1 MTKITDGCSPFSSFS
16 SPEEMFVT
24 TKRTPA
30 QRVAIGIA
38 VLVTLAFIGAGAVS
52 AASGIVTQSKDA
64 SRTITGAVTTVHVTV
79 DGSVQ
84 VQPGPDGQVTVATH
98 EVWSF
103 SQPTVS
109 ETQSGTDL
117 TITASC
123 SAPQFGTCA
132 TSVRLVVPSGA
143 ALIVTSQ
150 AANISVSGVQGALTL
165 HSGDGDVHVASASGP
180 LQLSSANGDVTGTG
194 LSSSQV
200 QASSNNG
207 TVDLTFTGV
216 PQTVT
221 GSSDNGS
228 VIVGLPRGPTT
239 YLVSATSDNGSHSV
253 GVPTNSTSDRHIVV
267 SSSNGNVSVDYAP

>member
-1 MTKITDGCSPFSSFS
+1 
-16 SPEEMFVT
+16 
-24 TKRTPA
+24 
-30 QRVAIGIA
+30 VAIGVA

-64 SRTITGAVTTVHVTV
+64 SRTITGAVTTVQVSV

-103 SQPTVS
+103 NQPTVS

-117 TITASC
+117 AITASC
-123 SAPQFGTCA
+123 SAPQLGTCA
-132 TSVRLVVPSGA
+132 TSVRLAVPSGA

-150 AANISVSGVQGALTL
+150 AANISVSGVQGALDL
-165 HSGDGDVHVASASGP
+165 HSGDGDVRVASASGP

-194 LSSSQV
+194 LTSSQV
-200 QASSNNG
+200 QASSKNG
-207 TVDLTFTGV
+207 TVDLNFTGV
-216 PQTVT
+216 PKTVT
-221 GSSDNGS
+221 GSSDNGN
-228 VIVGLPRGPTT
+228 VIVGLPRGPTAPQGVGVGVIGLEPS

-267 SSSNGNVSVDYAP
+267 SSRNGDVSVEYAP